1 DHAAVARGVFHMR
14 AHEDAG
20 GTAFGLLRDQA
31 AQRGGAQQGRIAVEH
46 HQVAIQVRQGIA
58 ADHERVARALLFG
71 LLDEAD
77 AGAGH
82 GLAHLFGLVSDHG
95 EDALRRRKIEGRV
108 DDVLEKGLSAGAVQH
123 LGLTA
128 LHAGAESGGQDHDG
142 YGLFHYYHYAA
153 GCPGVAG
160 IPALRGLWVLTR
172 FGNTTNGQHI
182 PWGKPWDRQPVSG
195 KLRRKL
201 GVSPGFAAYLPSA
214 PKKVKHLAFGPWSWT
229 MVQIDYAGDRDFQV
243 QGNVFGRSGGRSTD
257 WSARS
262 GHTIRTS

>member
-31 AQRGGAQQGRIAVEH
+31 AQRGGAQQGRIAVKH

-58 ADHERVARALLFG
+58 ADHKRVARAFLFG

-95 EDALRRRKIEGRV
+95 EDALRRRKFESRV
-108 DDVLEKGLSAGAVQH
+108 DDVPQKGLSAGAVQH

-142 YGLFHYYHYAA
+142 YGLFHYYYYA
-153 GCPGVAG
+153 
-160 IPALRGLWVLTR
+160 
-172 FGNTTNGQHI
+172 F
-182 PWGKPWDRQPVSG
+182 
-195 KLRRKL
+195 LRRRPSCASFMTMAAVASGSWRIL
-201 GVSPGFAAYLPSA
+201 SMLLERLPVRTLSPIFMRVSISFSTGRAAC
-214 PKKVKHLAFGPWSWT
+214 LA
-229 MVQIDYAGDRDFQV
+229 
-243 QGNVFGRSGGRSTD
+243 
-257 WSARS
+257 
-262 GHTIRTS
+262 